1 MTIAA
6 GGWGLQLVGRRLVP
20 MNSANN
26 STTVFERLGP
36 SGYAVT
42 LAAVVIA
49 CLALGASISMLLAT
63 SHHPIAPV
71 QIMRTGNL
79 APERSLEGVNSMSAL
94 ATRNLR
100 SGTTQPRTKPD

>member
-1 MTIAA
+1 
-6 GGWGLQLVGRRLVP
+6 

-26 STTVFERLGP
+26 SATLLERLGP

-42 LAAVVIA
+42 FAAVVMA

-63 SHHPIAPV
+63 SHHAIAPV

-79 APERSLEGVNSMSAL
+79 FGTGAIVGWYQFDVRLVD
-94 ATRNLR
+94 RNLH
-100 SGTTQPRTKPD
+100 SPMTYHSHTA